1 MKISIPLLLATF
13 ALIYSSCVDSSDKKL
28 KLLSTKKTGIDF
40 NNRVIEND
48 SMNMLTFTNFYTGSG
63 VGIGDIN
70 NDGLQDI
77 YFGSNMESG
86 QLYLNKGNFVFENI
100 TKSAGLTTDR
110 WITGVSMVDINQD
123 GNLDIYL
130 SISGPTNKFR
140 NNENLLFVNN
150 GDLTFTEKGQS
161 YNLNDSAQTTHGSFF
176 DYDKD
181 GDLDLFSII
190 NPTDFPLNY
199 MGRITI
205 KKVNG
210 EAASTDKLFRNNGDG
225 TFTDVSRQA
234 GILLEGYS
242 LGINTSDFNH
252 DGWVDVFIANDFST
266 NDIFYINN
274 GDGTFTNRAA
284 EYLKHTSYASMGTDA
299 GDFNNDGLQDLVVV
313 DMYPE
318 DSYREK
324 MLVAGTPYN
333 SFQNMINRGY
343 EPQYGRNVLQV
354 NNGNGTFS
362 EIGQM
367 AGVAK
372 TDWSW
377 STLFADFDNSGYK
390 DLFIANGFTRD
401 VGNLDFMK
409 YKEFSPFTDPDADP
423 AVRFAAYLCRFEQL
437 PGRAAFHRCR

>member
-181 GDLDLFSII
+181 GDLDLF
-190 NPTDFPLNY
+190 
-199 MGRITI
+199 
-205 KKVNG
+205 
-210 EAASTDKLFRNNGDG
+210 
-225 TFTDVSRQA
+225 
-234 GILLEGYS
+234 
-242 LGINTSDFNH
+242 FNH
-252 DGWVDVFIANDFST
+252 QSD
-266 NDIFYINN
+266 
-274 GDGTFTNRAA
+274 
-284 EYLKHTSYASMGTDA
+284 
-299 GDFNNDGLQDLVVV
+299 
-313 DMYPE
+313 
-318 DSYREK
+318 
-324 MLVAGTPYN
+324 
-333 SFQNMINRGY
+333 
-343 EPQYGRNVLQV
+343 
-354 NNGNGTFS
+354 
-362 EIGQM
+362 
-367 AGVAK
+367 
-372 TDWSW
+372 
-377 STLFADFDNSGYK
+377 
-390 DLFIANGFTRD
+390 
-401 VGNLDFMK
+401 
-409 YKEFSPFTDPDADP
+409 
-423 AVRFAAYLCRFEQL
+423 
-437 PGRAAFHRCR
+437 